1 MHIALILE
9 VSDKPVFKH
18 TMRNTIKKI
27 IHWMEKGQVK
37 KETPQMILI

>member
-18 TMRNTIKKI
+18 TMRNTIKKLYI
-27 IHWMEKGQVK
+27 EWK
-37 KETPQMILI
+37 KDKLKKKLHK